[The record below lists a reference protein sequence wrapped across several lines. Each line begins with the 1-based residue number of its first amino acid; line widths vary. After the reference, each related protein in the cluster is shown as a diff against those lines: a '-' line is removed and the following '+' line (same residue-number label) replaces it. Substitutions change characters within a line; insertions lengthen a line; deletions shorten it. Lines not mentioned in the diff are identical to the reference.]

1 MSKSDKLTDN
11 PMTRFDVLHMI
22 KRRAQAAGL
31 PYSASCHSFRATGIT
46 TYLENGGTLEHA
58 QTIANHESPRT
69 TKLYDRTGEE
79 LSFDEVERIK
89 I

>member
-1 MSKSDKLTDN
+1 MS
-11 PMTRFDVLHMI
+11 RFDVFHMI
-22 KRRAQAAGL
+22 KRRAKATSL
-31 PYSASCHSFRATGIT
+31 PYSTCCHTFRATGIT

-69 TKLYDRTGEE
+69 TKLYDRTREE
-79 LSFDEVERIK
+79 LTAEEIGRIR